1 MKHLIISREYPPA
14 SYPPGGIGTYVMN
27 IARLLTAR
35 GEIVHV
41 IGERWSG
48 ASNKLEITC
57 DGRLYIHRIG
67 KSDLPPSDGG
77 DAAVR
82 LQRELDG
89 LKKTTFP
96 NQWFAWHAA
105 LVAEKL
111 IEDGAVD
118 VVEGQDWEAP
128 LYYLLLRRA
137 LGLGPQPSRPCIVH
151 LHSPT
156 EILRHFNG
164 ALDRPPQFILM
175 KRMEEFCVRAAD
187 ALLCPSQYL
196 TRQCCERY
204 GLPPERIKVIHLP
217 FGLAQPIERER
228 QVWAQ
233 GSICF
238 VGRLEPRKGVI
249 EWLEAAM
256 RVARENPA
264 VHFDFIG
271 ADMGLQRPL
280 VKRLP
285 RTLRPRFRFHGSK
298 HREELPRFLA
308 GARAAVV
315 PSRWENFPNVC
326 VEAMRSGL
334 PVIATRLGGM
344 VELVEDGR
352 TGWLAAETGVAGM
365 VDGLAE
371 ALRRC
376 LAATA
381 DERASMGRA
390 AAEAVRRIC
399 DNDRIADEQLAF
411 RAEVG
416 RLGVQPA
423 RAFPGL
429 SCRAQRDVQALGPVT
444 EQVEPG
450 CAGIVLRVGRLA
462 DAAWALQSLR
472 AQTAPPRA
480 TAVVCSVP
488 PSETDA
494 ERTRLLVNESLTV
507 LASSKHPGSDAWNIG
522 LTASPR
528 MRECRF
534 YLFLD
539 GHDRLLPDCLERVDQ
554 VLQHR
559 PDVGI
564 VSFWTEAVS
573 VSTSLDAPPCPL
585 LSYQLREN
593 DVCSASAFRA
603 EAIGGAPPF
612 RAGMPRGYDV
622 WDVANRVVAD
632 GWLAV
637 TYPRMLARRHAGKA
651 KVSWPEATALRALRA
666 ELLRRV
672 SPKLD
677 PDLLDLIDDFVP
689 IPLAVPETRPATILR
704 HLVKGLVHPRRA
716 GRAVARRLRAV
727 LANSG
732 GG

>member
-14 SYPPGGIGTYVMN
+14 SYAPGGIGTYVMN
-27 IARLLTAR
+27 IARLLAER
-35 GEIVHV
+35 GEIIHV

-48 ASNKLEITC
+48 APNKLEVTC

-67 KSDLPPSDGG
+67 KSDLPPSEDS

-96 NQWFAWHAA
+96 DQWFAWHAA
-105 LVAEKL
+105 LVTEKL

-137 LGLGPQPSRPCIVH
+137 LGLGPTRSPPCIVH
-151 LHSPT
+151 LHSPS
-156 EILRHFNG
+156 EFVWHFNG
-164 ALDRPPQFILM
+164 AVNKPPHFTVM
-175 KRMEEFCVRAAD
+175 KRMEEFCIRAAD
-187 ALLCPSQYL
+187 ALLCPSRYL
-196 TRQCCERY
+196 ARQCCEQY

-217 FGLAQPIERER
+217 GMFAPPIERKP

-238 VGRLEPRKGVI
+238 VGRVEPRKGVI

-256 RVARENPA
+256 RVAHEDPT
-264 VHFDFIG
+264 VYFDFVG
-271 ADMGLQRPL
+271 AEMGLQRLL
-280 VKRLP
+280 VNRLP
-285 RTLRPRFRFHGSK
+285 RALRTRFRFYGSK
-298 HREELPRFLA
+298 PREELPRFLA
-308 GARAAVV
+308 SARAAVV

-326 VEAMRSGL
+326 IEAMSVGL

-376 LAATA
+376 LATSA

-411 RAEVG
+411 RAEVC
-416 RLGVQPA
+416 RLGIHPA
-423 RAFPGL
+423 RALSGL
-429 SCRAQRDVQALGPVT
+429 SRCLPRNVRTPGPVAQQA
-444 EQVEPG
+444 ECG
-450 CAGIVLRVGRLA
+450 GAGIVLRVDRLA
-462 DAAWALQSLR
+462 DAARVLESLG
-472 AQTAPPRA
+472 AQTIPPRA
-480 TAVVCSVP
+480 IAIVCSAP

-494 ERTRLLVNESLTV
+494 ERTRLLMSEGLTV
-507 LASSKHPGSDAWNIG
+507 LANAGHPDPWNLG
-522 LTASPR
+522 LSASPR
-528 MRECRF
+528 MGGCRF

-539 GHDRLLPDCLERVDQ
+539 EHDRLLPDCLECVDK

-564 VSFWTEAVS
+564 VSFWTEATGVP
-573 VSTSLDAPPCPL
+573 TSLNVRPCPL
-585 LSYQLREN
+585 LSYQLRDN
-593 DVCSASAFRA
+593 DVCYASAFRA
-603 EAIGGAPPF
+603 EAIGRTPPF

-622 WDVANRVVAD
+622 WDVANMVMAR

-637 TYPRMLARRHAGKA
+637 TYPRLLARRYAGKA
-651 KVSWPEATALRALRA
+651 EIRWPEATALRALRV
-666 ELLRRV
+666 ELLRRI
-672 SPKLD
+672 SRKLD

-689 IPLAVPETRPATILR
+689 IPLAVPETRPASILLDLAK
-704 HLVKGLVHPRRA
+704 HLAHPRRA
-716 GRAVARRLRAV
+716 GRAVVRRLRAV
-727 LANSG
+727 LANSDG
-732 GG
+732 G